1 MIQNHLT
8 SQPLSKRLEELG
20 VPQKSEYYWVDDE
33 ISRGKPLYAGGGL
46 IGAGQP
52 RPPENISAFLSSE
65 LFEKYL
71 GKENIYIYYNG
82 GKVNATG
89 IETSITAENLPEA
102 LGLYLEYLILNG
114 LIKL

>member
-8 SQPLSKRLEELG
+8 SQPLSKRLKELK
-20 VPQKSEYYWVDDE
+20 VPQRSEFYWQECADSTNNWSFGKTTTNYGLPVENYY
-33 ISRGKPLYAGGGL
+33 
-46 IGAGQP
+46 
-52 RPPENISAFLSSE
+52 SAFLSSE

>member
-8 SQPLSKRLEELG
+8 SQPLSKRLKELG
-20 VPQKSEYYWVDDE
+20 VPQKSHFYHWNDVATDEYYGIKDFRSIEMD
-33 ISRGKPLYAGGGL
+33 
-46 IGAGQP
+46 
-52 RPPENISAFLSSE
+52 NTSAFLSSE